1 MLFEFIGQFHVLQ
14 SFFITLEDLDGIP
27 AQVFRIHLIL
37 DGFLDMGDGMLHA
50 AGKYVRQLGGLAGLG
65 SIQAGLDGVL
75 GSLTLQC
82 ADLNDLYT
90 QFVGQFLHVDLVA
103 VFLDKVH
110 HVHCHDYRQS
120 DLQQL
125 CGKVQV
131 AFDVGAVH
139 DVEDDVGFFFH
150 QIVSGY
156 DFFQGVRT

>member
-1 MLFEFIGQFHVLQ
+1 MGQF
-14 SFFITLEDLDGIP
+14 
-27 AQVFRIHLIL
+27 R
-37 DGFLDMGDGMLHA
+37 
-50 AGKYVRQLGGLAGLG
+50 GLSGLG
-65 SIQAGLDGVL
+65 RLQAGLHGIL
-75 GSLTLQC
+75 CSLAFQC
-82 ADLNDLYT
+82 ADLHDPDT
-90 QFVGQFLHVDLVA
+90 QCIGQFLHVDLVA